1 MKPLRYTLTILG
13 FILLMIA
20 SYGCDQSPT
29 ATDKVSTADSL
40 TSVSK
45 TQEAY
50 TEMETQMYAASKLS
64 INSSNDLDAIT
75 FAKAN
80 SLYKDAVKAN
90 PNNPEANF
98 GAALTEMF
106 GTYADPDIRDAVK
119 RWENFTPNQNTSLQ
133 LLRFNIPTGTK
144 DMTVPTAA
152 LARNL
157 FKMMQLATTDP
168 PTISQMQALLRDK
181 FLPRID
187 YAIARLTIVEQ
198 NQSYRM
204 KITGRMMGDPN
215 LSPVYLDL
223 TEVYIMDAMVQGM
236 KSLIEEFLV
245 YQFDLPAYTTAA
257 VVTAI
262 NQSNTTFFVR
272 ATDGTTHATNS
283 KNAILGMIAKIRSG
297 IKFLQSDTVD
307 QGNNIIKIQ
316 HNGQGGVKESDLDT
330 VLIYLTKAENTLA
343 NTTSFT
349 IPDWGTDNKDYTV
362 DVNLRQFFDNPPLN
376 PKKDWLPVYFVDTT
390 SHGDIQF
397 TWAAKTYAEFI
408 FPNPTLNE
416 IFPGMTSDNLKK
428 LLYIDEAFAW
438 RLSFYMSDGNVIVP
452 YTSASAKIVVNGTT
466 YLPQSTSYRSTGYK
480 YYSTSLNFYILE
492 NDGMS
497 ADAYAVINGTQMKL
511 ELDRPMNVHLK
522 NYDYLNANI
531 AVAPQNITGTPQPMS
546 TSAFLNL
553 QTSDPVKIERDSIG
567 TGTFVVIDSTYSSFY
582 YDYKVTRGKTY
593 SYRIRPYAT
602 SYRYYYYSND
612 YYAVRQNNYSNT
624 VSVTIP

>member
-1 MKPLRYTLTILG
+1 MKTLRYALPFLG

-45 TQEAY
+45 TQQAY

-64 INSSNDLDAIT
+64 INSSNDLDIIT

-80 SLYKDAVKAN
+80 SLYKEAVTAN

-98 GAALTEMF
+98 GAALTEIF

-168 PTISQMQALLRDK
+168 PTISQMQSLLNTK

-187 YAIARLTIVEQ
+187 YAIARLAIVEQ

-204 KITGRMMGDPN
+204 KITGKMMGDPN
-215 LSPVYLDL
+215 LSAVYLDL
-223 TEVYIMDAMVQGM
+223 TEVYVMDAMVQGM
-236 KSLIEEFLV
+236 KSLVEEFLV

-262 NQSNTTFFVR
+262 NQTNTTFFVL
-272 ATDGTTHATNS
+272 ASDGKTHATNS
-283 KNAILGMIAKIRSG
+283 KNAILGMIGKIRSG
-297 IKFLQSDTVD
+297 INFLKSVTGDQS
-307 QGNNIIKIQ
+307 NNIIKIQ
-316 HNGQGGVKESDLDT
+316 RGNQSGIQESDLDT
-330 VLIYLTKAENTLA
+330 VLTYLTRAENTLA
-343 NTTSFT
+343 STTSFT
-349 IPDWGTDNKDYTV
+349 ITNWGTDNRDYTV
-362 DVNLRQFFDNPPLN
+362 QVNLRQFFDNPPTN
-376 PKKDWLPVYFVDTT
+376 PKKDWLPAYTVDTT
-390 SHGDIQF
+390 AHGDIQMH
-397 TWAAKTYAEFI
+397 WQAQTYSTFI
-408 FPNPTLNE
+408 FPDPTLSG

-428 LLYIDEAFAW
+428 LLYIDESFAW
-438 RLSFYMSDGNVIVP
+438 QLSFYLYDNNVQTP
-452 YTSASAKIVVNGTT
+452 YTSTSAQIVVNGIT
-466 YLPQSTSYRSTGYK
+466 YLPNTTEISYSWYN
-480 YYSTSLNFYILE
+480 YYSKTFRFYILE

-497 ADAYAVINGTQMKL
+497 ADAYAVINGLPVKL
-511 ELDRPMNVHLK
+511 DLSRPLNVHLK
-522 NYDYLNANI
+522 NYDYLDANVS
-531 AVAPQNITGTPQPMS
+531 AAPQNI
-546 TSAFLNL
+546 SAGAQSSVVTLSLN
-553 QTSDPVKIERDSIG
+553 TSDPLIIERDGSG
-567 TGTFVVIDSTYSSFY
+567 TGTGVFVVIDSTQWSSYY
-582 YDYKVTRGKTY
+582 YDSKVTSGKTY
-593 SYRIRPYAT
+593 RYRVRPYAA
-602 SYRYYYYSND
+602 SNYYYD

-624 VSVTIP
+624 VTVTVP